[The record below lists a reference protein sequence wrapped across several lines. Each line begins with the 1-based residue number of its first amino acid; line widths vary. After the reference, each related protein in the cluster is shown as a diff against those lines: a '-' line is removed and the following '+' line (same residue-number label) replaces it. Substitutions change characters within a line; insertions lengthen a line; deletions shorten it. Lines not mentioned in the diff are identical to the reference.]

1 MVRNAGSETALGD
14 NYVMDSDRKVYSKPE
29 KKTEENKEMKDDK
42 FISEVLILGAGM
54 AGVAAAETLNKL
66 GVKNVMIVEGS
77 DRKVFL
83 PGIFLISTFFTEL
96 EEE

>member
-83 PGIFLISTFFTEL
+83 PGIFSISTFFIEL